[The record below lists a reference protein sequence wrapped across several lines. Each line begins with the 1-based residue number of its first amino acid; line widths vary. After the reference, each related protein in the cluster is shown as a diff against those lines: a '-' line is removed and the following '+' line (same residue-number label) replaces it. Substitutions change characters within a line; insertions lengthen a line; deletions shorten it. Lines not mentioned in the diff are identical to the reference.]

1 MRHHIVHRAV
11 LLIAALIVGACFFF
25 AYSVSG

>member
-11 LLIAALIVGACFFF
+11 LLIALLVVGVCFLF
-25 AYSVSG
+25 AYQVSG